1 MNATGTFTVGD
12 LASNNRQVYF
22 KTKKGDVVGAGYTIP
37 KGDFARFLGT
47 KEPTEEEKQGKVSG
61 WRAIEV
67 AMHREFN
74 KLGDESVKHGA
85 NYFATIQA
93 QSKLEN
99 QPGRAAD
106 QIRDGLH
113 AMKENMEIGASANMR
128 YLEMQY
134 KFQMASMGFG
144 TISNLMKARY
154 ESVKKSI
161 SEIR

>member
-1 MNATGTFTVGD
+1 MNAGGTFTVGD
-12 LASNNRQVYF
+12 LASKSRQVYF
-22 KTKKGDVVGAGYTIP
+22 KTKKGDVVGAGYTVP
-37 KGDFARFLGT
+37 KGDFARFLGM

-74 KLGDESVKHGA
+74 KLGDDSVKNGA
-85 NYFATIQA
+85 KFFAVGEA
-93 QSKLEN
+93 VSKLQNE
-99 QPGRAAD
+99 PGRGQD
-106 QIRDGLH
+106 QIKDGLK
-113 AMKENMEIGASANMR
+113 AMQESMEIGSSANMR

-134 KFQMASMGFG
+134 KFQMASMSYG

>member
-1 MNATGTFTVGD
+1 MATGSMTIGD
-12 LASNNRQVYF
+12 FSAKDRQVYF
-22 KTKKGDVVGAGYTIP
+22 KSKKGDVVGTGYTIP
-37 KGDFARFLGT
+37 KGDFARFLGM
-47 KEPTEEEKQGKVSG
+47 KEPTAEEKQGKVSG

-74 KLGDESVKHGA
+74 KLGEQSVKDGAHILAPVQAHG
-85 NYFATIQA
+85 
-93 QSKLEN
+93 KLEN
-99 QPGRAAD
+99 EPGRVQD
-106 QIRDGLH
+106 QLQDGLH
-113 AMKENMEIGASANMR
+113 AMKESMEIGASANMR

-134 KFQMASMGFG
+134 KFQMASMSYG